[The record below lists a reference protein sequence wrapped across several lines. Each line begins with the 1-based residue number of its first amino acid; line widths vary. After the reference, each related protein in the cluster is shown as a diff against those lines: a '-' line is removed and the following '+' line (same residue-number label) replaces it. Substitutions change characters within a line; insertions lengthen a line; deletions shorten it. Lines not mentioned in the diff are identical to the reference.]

1 MCFKTHPW
9 YSIPDKIRSHFE
21 WLYFIINGV
30 PFQFRGAAIGSSFA
44 YENHEWSSV
53 GPSTTPKSFKK
64 HPESVLYLWT
74 CIPLKRLIVMLMSHD
89 SNGSY
94 HLRNAT
100 VVLLHQQNFYPFRFV
115 WDDDE
120 HQVLSGHIIEWIAA
134 GARWIGEGEVVDTSL
149 YLCDNF

>member
-9 YSIPDKIRSHFE
+9 YSISDKIRSHFE
-21 WLYFIINGV
+21 WLFIINGV

-74 CIPLKRLIVMLMSHD
+74 CIPLKRLIIMLMSHD

-100 VVLLHQQNFYPFRFV
+100 VVLLHQQKF
-115 WDDDE
+115 
-120 HQVLSGHIIEWIAA
+120 LSLQIRLGR
-134 GARWIGEGEVVDTSL
+134 RWTSSFIWSCNGVDSSWRSL
-149 YLCDNF
+149 DWWGWNCGYFPVFMW

>member
-9 YSIPDKIRSHFE
+9 YSISDKIRSHFE

-74 CIPLKRLIVMLMSHD
+74 CIPLKRLIIMLMSHD

-100 VVLLHQQNFYPFRFV
+100 VVLLHQQKF
-115 WDDDE
+115 
-120 HQVLSGHIIEWIAA
+120 LSLQIRLGR
-134 GARWIGEGEVVDTSL
+134 RWTSSFIWSCNRVDSSWRSL
-149 YLCDNF
+149 DWWGWSCGYFPVFMW

>member
-9 YSIPDKIRSHFE
+9 YSISDKIRSHFE

-74 CIPLKRLIVMLMSHD
+74 CIPLKRLIIMLMSHD

-100 VVLLHQQNFYPFRFV
+100 VVLLHQQKF
-115 WDDDE
+115 
-120 HQVLSGHIIEWIAA
+120 LSLQIRLGR
-134 GARWIGEGEVVDTSL
+134 RWTSSFIWSCIGVDSSWRSL
-149 YLCDNF
+149 DWWGWSCGYFPVFMW

>member
-9 YSIPDKIRSHFE
+9 YSISDKIRSHFE

-44 YENHEWSSV
+44 YENHGWSSV

-74 CIPLKRLIVMLMSHD
+74 CIPLKRLIIMLMSHD

-100 VVLLHQQNFYPFRFV
+100 VVLLHQQKF
-115 WDDDE
+115 
-120 HQVLSGHIIEWIAA
+120 LSLQIRLGR
-134 GARWIGEGEVVDTSL
+134 RWTSSFIWSCNRVDSSWRSL
-149 YLCDNF
+149 DWWGWSCGYFPVFMW

>member
-9 YSIPDKIRSHFE
+9 YSISDKIRSHFE

-53 GPSTTPKSFKK
+53 GASTTPKSFKK

-74 CIPLKRLIVMLMSHD
+74 CIPLKRLIIMLMSHD

-100 VVLLHQQNFYPFRFV
+100 VVLLHQQKF
-115 WDDDE
+115 
-120 HQVLSGHIIEWIAA
+120 LSLQIRLGR
-134 GARWIGEGEVVDTSL
+134 RWTSSFIWSCNRVDSSWRSL
-149 YLCDNF
+149 DWWGSSCGYFPVFMW

>member
-9 YSIPDKIRSHFE
+9 YSISDKIRSHFE

-64 HPESVLYLWT
+64 HPESVLYLWM
-74 CIPLKRLIVMLMSHD
+74 CIPLKRLIIMLMSHD

-100 VVLLHQQNFYPFRFV
+100 VVLLHQQKF
-115 WDDDE
+115 
-120 HQVLSGHIIEWIAA
+120 LSLQIRLGR
-134 GARWIGEGEVVDTSL
+134 RWTSSFIWSCNRVDSSWRSL
-149 YLCDNF
+149 DWWGWSCGYFPVFMW

>member
-1 MCFKTHPW
+1 
-9 YSIPDKIRSHFE
+9 
-21 WLYFIINGV
+21 
-30 PFQFRGAAIGSSFA
+30 
-44 YENHEWSSV
+44 
-53 GPSTTPKSFKK
+53 
-64 HPESVLYLWT
+64 
-74 CIPLKRLIVMLMSHD
+74 MLMSHD

-134 GARWIGEGEVVDTSL
+134 GARWIGEGEVVGTSP

>member
-9 YSIPDKIRSHFE
+9 YSISDKIRSHFE

-30 PFQFRGAAIGSSFA
+30 PFQFRGAAIVSSFA

-74 CIPLKRLIVMLMSHD
+74 CIPLKRLIIMLMSHD

-100 VVLLHQQNFYPFRFV
+100 VVLLHQQKF
-115 WDDDE
+115 
-120 HQVLSGHIIEWIAA
+120 LSLQIRLGR
-134 GARWIGEGEVVDTSL
+134 RWTSSFIWSCNRVDSSWRSL
-149 YLCDNF
+149 DWWGSSCGYFPVFMW

>member
-9 YSIPDKIRSHFE
+9 YSISDKIRSHFE

-74 CIPLKRLIVMLMSHD
+74 CIPLKRLIIMLMSHD

-100 VVLLHQQNFYPFRFV
+100 VVLLHQQKF
-115 WDDDE
+115 
-120 HQVLSGHIIEWIAA
+120 LSLQIRLGR
-134 GARWIGEGEVVDTSL
+134 RWTSSFIWSCNRVDSSWRSL
-149 YLCDNF
+149 DWWGSSCGYFPVFMW

>member
-100 VVLLHQQNFYPFRFV
+100 VVLLHQQKF
-115 WDDDE
+115 
-120 HQVLSGHIIEWIAA
+120 LSLQIRLGR
-134 GARWIGEGEVVDTSL
+134 RWTSSFIWSYNRVDSSWRSL
-149 YLCDNF
+149 DWWGWSCGYFPVFMW